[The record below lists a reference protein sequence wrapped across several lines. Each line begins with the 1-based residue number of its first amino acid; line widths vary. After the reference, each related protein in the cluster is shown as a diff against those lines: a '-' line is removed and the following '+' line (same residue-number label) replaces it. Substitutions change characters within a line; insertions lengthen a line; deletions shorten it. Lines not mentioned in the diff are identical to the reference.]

1 MVCHLKNQKLYGGLK
16 HENQDKQNKQKI
28 SVYGMG
34 RTCVGVLVLLKE

>member
-28 SVYGMG
+28 KRLWDGKNMCWSAS
-34 RTCVGVLVLLKE
+34 LA